1 MILGYKKGV
10 HTFVEYWEFGNK
22 RKTIKASTAELIKHK
37 YFDTIEVIKNLDRDF
52 IFKNI

>member
-1 MILGYKKGV
+1 V
-10 HTFVEYWEFGNK
+10 HTFVEYWEFEDNK
-22 RKTIKASTAELIKHK
+22 KTMKSMTAELIKHK

>member
-1 MILGYKKGV
+1 V

-22 RKTIKASTAELIKHK
+22 RKTMKSLKAELIKHK
-37 YFDTIEVIKNLDRDF
+37 YYDTIEVIKNLNRDL